1 MGGGEEGEEG
11 EEEEGAA
18 GEKAACHLVV
28 VLWVRWEGREDD
40 VEKGV
45 MMMVR
50 KGEGR
55 HTTTTL
61 SKSEGGIQAT
71 RCFQTSDR
79 CLSVCLCM

>member
-45 MMMVR
+45 R
-50 KGEGR
+50 
-55 HTTTTL
+55 
-61 SKSEGGIQAT
+61 
-71 RCFQTSDR
+71 
-79 CLSVCLCM
+79 